1 MDNSPNDRK
10 RDNKKRL
17 REEYDRKMQRTYIR
31 NWVIAIVSLAL
42 ALAFSRMS

>member
-1 MDNSPNDRK
+1 MDNSKNDRK

-42 ALAFSRMS
+42 AIALSRLS